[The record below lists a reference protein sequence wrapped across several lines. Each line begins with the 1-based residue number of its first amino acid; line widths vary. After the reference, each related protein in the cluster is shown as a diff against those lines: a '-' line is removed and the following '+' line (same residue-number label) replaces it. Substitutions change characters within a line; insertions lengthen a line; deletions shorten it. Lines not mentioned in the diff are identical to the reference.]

1 MEPVIVPKQVLLTK
15 EWKKYLNNEL
25 PLQLTKWLV

>member
-15 EWKKYLNNEL
+15 KWKKHLNNEL
-25 PLQLTKWLV
+25 ALQLTKWLI